1 MTAIY
6 KVNSNPVIGDD
17 GQFIGRFSRG
27 MIPNLKVTDLGTAVS
42 ATISVSSTYE
52 NSQNKTVK
60 LSDQRYMALTRA
72 TSAFQVTLVTLDSTN
87 PSTIYTP
94 VVTTIEAIAVNSV
107 AMFIKRLSDTSA
119 LVVYGESNSPYRIK
133 AVVLTVG
140 GTLASPTVSVGT
152 IYALDTTVGT
162 KSCLPLDVKRISS
175 PTNPTKFIIGYVN
188 PDASNNYSLKVM
200 TIDISGTVITANAAS
215 SLFTLNNTT
224 GLPIIALEERD
235 DDTKTSY
242 DFIFTRPDSYDG
254 TWAQQTNGQ
263 FTLTVTDLYDIFGTT
278 ATNNIITHYVEFTS
292 GTTPP
297 SNDYYKIAI
306 TGLNEGEIYPLDN
319 PLGPF
324 PQNTGN
330 IKIYPTFLYKGA
342 LDISSGVISNISA
355 TTAIKLAPGLNISS
369 NSDTLKMV
377 KTAVS
382 PVITASGNSFTNQFL
397 ISFKRR
403 FGRSLYRSSSF
414 STGTCFAMIT
424 GDQEWTAFSK
434 LSYVDG
440 EHQVL
445 GNGNISDIIQMNF
458 YDDKN
463 VFLGLNAANTS
474 AISLVAAVYDDSQIS
489 VKQGSQALII
499 DEQALEEIMVG
510 YAYSSGGG
518 TSIKYRSLVHG
529 VQGYSY
535 PITLLMETPLITR
548 TTQGR
553 GAVFPT
559 ADKNKFL
566 LMYGLSSSN
575 WTFRIIT
582 LDGFV

>member
-1 MTAIY
+1 
-6 KVNSNPVIGDD
+6 
-17 GQFIGRFSRG
+17 
-27 MIPNLKVTDLGTAVS
+27 
-42 ATISVSSTYE
+42 
-52 NSQNKTVK
+52 
-60 LSDQRYMALTRA
+60 
-72 TSAFQVTLVTLDSTN
+72 
-87 PSTIYTP
+87 
-94 VVTTIEAIAVNSV
+94 
-107 AMFIKRLSDTSA
+107 
-119 LVVYGESNSPYRIK
+119 
-133 AVVLTVG
+133 
-140 GTLASPTVSVGT
+140 
-152 IYALDTTVGT
+152 
-162 KSCLPLDVKRISS
+162 
-175 PTNPTKFIIGYVN
+175 
-188 PDASNNYSLKVM
+188 
-200 TIDISGTVITANAAS
+200 
-215 SLFTLNNTT
+215 
-224 GLPIIALEERD
+224 
-235 DDTKTSY
+235 
-242 DFIFTRPDSYDG
+242 
-254 TWAQQTNGQ
+254 
-263 FTLTVTDLYDIFGTT
+263 
-278 ATNNIITHYVEFTS
+278 
-292 GTTPP
+292 
-297 SNDYYKIAI
+297 
-306 TGLNEGEIYPLDN
+306 
-319 PLGPF
+319 
-324 PQNTGN
+324 
-330 IKIYPTFLYKGA
+330 
-342 LDISSGVISNISA
+342 
-355 TTAIKLAPGLNISS
+355 
-369 NSDTLKMV
+369 
-377 KTAVS
+377 
-382 PVITASGNSFTNQFL
+382 
-397 ISFKRR
+397 
-403 FGRSLYRSSSF
+403 
-414 STGTCFAMIT
+414 MIT